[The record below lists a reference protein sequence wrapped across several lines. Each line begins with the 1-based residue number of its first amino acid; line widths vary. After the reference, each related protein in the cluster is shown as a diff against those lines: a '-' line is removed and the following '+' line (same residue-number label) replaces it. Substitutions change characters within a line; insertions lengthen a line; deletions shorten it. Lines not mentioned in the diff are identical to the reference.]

1 MCSRCVWWGIFVV
14 LVCRSMLGG
23 GGGGGGG
30 ENIQSSMRWTV
41 YVLISWIG

>member
-1 MCSRCVWWGIFVV
+1 MWWGIFVV